1 MGGFLFWLEFCTSK
15 RLLLSKFLF
24 NSNAISIFSC
34 QVWSCAFSYFQARCA
49 NQCPG
54 GPIGYTPVIRDI
66 WQVVSELIT
75 GTIILILFRQAMFLG
90 KCSRKHHTFSTIS
103 LNPSRA
109 RQMVTVSRQRS
120 GLNKTR
126 KYCELKLHISLLIN
140 WKYYSTESRLHL
152 RCNRNNNVIYFATYI
167 ILALVTSI
175 SWWRHQ
181 MEIFSALLSFCE
193 GNPQETGGFPSQ
205 RPVTRSFDVFFDLW
219 VKRVSKQSRR
229 RWFETPWRSL
239 WRHCYVKMLCPC
251 LW

>member
-1 MGGFLFWLEFCTSK
+1 MRYQYSAVKYDHAHSHISRHAAPITAPEGPLAIHQWPVICGRSFLNSSQGPSFLFHFDKPC
-15 RLLLSKFLF
+15 FL
-24 NSNAISIFSC
+24 
-34 QVWSCAFSYFQARCA
+34 
-49 NQCPG
+49 
-54 GPIGYTPVIRDI
+54 D
-66 WQVVSELIT
+66 
-75 GTIILILFRQAMFLG
+75 

-103 LNPSRA
+103 LNQPRA
-109 RQMVTVSRQRS
+109 RQMGTVSRQRS

-126 KYCELKLHISLLIN
+126 KYCELKLHISLLTN
-140 WKYYSTESRLHL
+140 WKYYSTESRWHL
-152 RCNRNNNVIYFATYI
+152 RCNRNNNVIYFATHI

-181 MEIFSALLSFCE
+181 MEIISALLSFCE

-229 RWFETPWRSL
+229 SWFETPSRSL
-239 WRHCYVKMLCPC
+239 WRHCYVKMLCLC